1 MNNSFITKTRK
12 TLIVLGKVLPFL
24 VCAIILISN
33 CENVVSLATN
43 DYMQFG
49 EDVFLRKPI
58 SWEIGKYFRY
68 DFSTII
74 VLSVLSIAIQ
84 TCIYNKLA
92 CAYLAINLYE
102 KSYFL
107 THEFENEIYYIIS
120 ITNVLVCAFLCY
132 KGIKRTIKCA

>member
-1 MNNSFITKTRK
+1 MKRNVVNRTRLLLIHIGKTIPFLMC
-12 TLIVLGKVLPFL
+12 LIVCISYIENINAL
-24 VCAIILISN
+24 VTS
-33 CENVVSLATN
+33 
-43 DYMQFG
+43 DYIEFQDG
-49 EDVFLRKPI
+49 IYLNKPI
-58 SWEIGKYFRY
+58 SWSIAKCFEYELP
-68 DFSTII
+68 TII
-74 VLSVLSIAIQ
+74 VISILSIAIQ

-132 KGIKRTIKCA
+132 KGIKRTIKWV